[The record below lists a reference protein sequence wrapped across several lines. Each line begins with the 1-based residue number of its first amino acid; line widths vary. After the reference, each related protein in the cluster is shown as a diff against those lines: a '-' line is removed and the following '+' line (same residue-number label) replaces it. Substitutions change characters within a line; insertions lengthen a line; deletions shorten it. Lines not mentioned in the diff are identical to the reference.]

1 MTTVLHLPA
10 RPDAPIA
17 CDMTTAQDTPDERI
31 AAYRVLFEE
40 ALLRRERKADAVVF
54 TFRAPARATVEDL
67 ARREAACCPF
77 LDYRVETVG
86 DEVVWT
92 LSNAISGPERQGGDL
107 TLDAFHALPGHDPM
121 SARTYE

>member
-17 CDMTTAQDTPDERI
+17 CDMTTAEDTPDERV
-31 AAYRVLFEE
+31 AAYRSLFDE
-40 ALLRRERKADAVVF
+40 ALLHRDRQADAVVF
-54 TFRAPARATVEDL
+54 TFRAHARARVEDL

-77 LDYRVETVG
+77 LDYRVDAVG

-92 LSNAISGPERQGGDL
+92 LSHAVSGPERQGADL
-107 TLDAFHALPGHDPM
+107 TLDAFHDLT